1 MSVDAPIAILM
12 YMSKTYSIAE
22 ARAQLPK
29 LVREAERG
37 AEVELTRRGE
47 KVAVL
52 ISMATRTLLEDA
64 GANFWD
70 RLVAFRQAHPTKDL
84 PPRAALQG
92 LRQRDHGR
100 PVKL

>member
-1 MSVDAPIAILM
+1 MMM
-12 YMSKTYSIAE
+12 YMSKSYSIAE

-52 ISMATRTLLEDA
+52 LSVATRTHLEDA
-64 GANFWD
+64 GTNFWD
-70 RLVAFRQAHPTKDL
+70 RLVAFRHDHPTRDL
-84 PPRAALQG
+84 PPRAALRG
-92 LRQRDHGR
+92 LRQRDQGR

>member
-1 MSVDAPIAILM
+1 M

-22 ARAQLPK
+22 ARDQLPR
-29 LVREAERG
+29 LVRAAERG

-52 ISMATRTLLEDA
+52 ISVAARTRLEDS

-70 RLVAFRQAHPTKDL
+70 RLQAFRREHS
-84 PPRAALQG
+84 AALLPRSAFKG
-92 LRQRDHGR
+92 VRQRDHGR